1 MHWRLNRIQYPI
13 YNLGHGKR
21 IGIWVQGCS
30 IRCQGCVNPSLWT
43 TQNGHDVDIEYL
55 VSWISKIHDQF
66 DGITITGGEPFEQYE
81 ALIAFSSFIKKKTG
95 LNIYVFIGYS
105 LEELKD
111 KLKDRLF
118 KSTIDYL
125 MHERYIAGKHENNN
139 IRGSSNQNLYQF
151 ENGAPTLLN
160 EYFES
165 RQWSVNLSEDNR
177 LFMSGIP
184 KDNDLSTIKKYLKNI
199 GINMEF
205 A

>member
-1 MHWRLNRIQYPI
+1 M
-13 YNLGHGKR
+13 
-21 IGIWVQGCS
+21 QGCS

-55 VSWISKIHDQF
+55 VSRISKINDQF
-66 DGITITGGEPFEQYE
+66 DGITITGGEPFDQYE
-81 ALIAFSSFIKKKTG
+81 SLIAFSAFIKKKTE
-95 LNIYVFIGYS
+95 LNIYVFSGYS
-105 LEELKD
+105 LEKLTD
-111 KLKDRLF
+111 KFNDRLF
-118 KSTIDYL
+118 MSTIDYL
-125 MHERYIAGKHENNN
+125 MDGRYIAGKHDNNN

-151 ENGAPTLLN
+151 ENGEPILLN

-165 RQWSVNLSEDNR
+165 RQWSINLSEDNR

-184 KDNDLSTIKKYLKNI
+184 NDNDLSTIKEYLKKT

>member
-13 YNLGHGKR
+13 YNLGPGKR

-43 TQNGHDVDIEYL
+43 TQNGHDVAIEYL

-81 ALIAFSSFIKKKTG
+81 ALIAFSAFIKKKTG
-95 LNIYVFIGYS
+95 LNIYVFSGYS
-105 LEELKD
+105 LEELTD
-111 KLKDRLF
+111 KFNDRLF
-118 KSTIDYL
+118 MSTIDYL
-125 MHERYIAGKHENNN
+125 MDERYIAGKHENNN